1 MSNHPIVHIEFWN
14 SDPEAT
20 AKFYSDLFGWE
31 IERSPMPG
39 DVGGEYHQGL
49 TGGATG
55 VAYPQADGQMYNPGE
70 VLVYVHSDDIA
81 ATLAKVESLGGT
93 VVVPNSEIPGVGWFG
108 IFTDPAGNRL
118 ALFKGLGDE

>member
-14 SDPEAT
+14 SDPEAA
-20 AKFYSDLFGWE
+20 AKFYSELFGWE

-39 DVGGEYHQGL
+39 EAGGEYLQGL
-49 TGGATG
+49 TGGPPG
-55 VAYPQADGQMYNPGE
+55 VAYPQADGQMTNPGD

-93 VVVPNSEIPGVGWFG
+93 VVVPASEIPGIGWFG

-118 ALFKGLGDE
+118 ALYKSLGGE